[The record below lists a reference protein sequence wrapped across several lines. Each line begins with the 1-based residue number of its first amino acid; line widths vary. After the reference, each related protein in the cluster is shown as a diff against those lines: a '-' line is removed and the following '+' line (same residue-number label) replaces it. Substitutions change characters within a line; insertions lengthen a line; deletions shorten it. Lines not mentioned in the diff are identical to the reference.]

1 MQSQI
6 AKADWEKACEELYA
20 KLELRLELFLA
31 THPPAALTHPP
42 AALALDDAIPRCM
55 HREGMKLTGG
65 LSISGTVEEDC
76 VENWCT
82 HLETTLF
89 DHHSQKSDA
98 FYDAMVGCWDTMVV
112 TSCRTQAHRFYYV
125 RCKNCNQYV

>member
-1 MQSQI
+1 
-6 AKADWEKACEELYA
+6 
-20 KLELRLELFLA
+20 
-31 THPPAALTHPP
+31 
-42 AALALDDAIPRCM
+42 
-55 HREGMKLTGG
+55 MKLTGG

-98 FYDAMVGCWDTMVV
+98 FYDAMVVCWKTMEVM
-112 TSCRTQAHRFYYV
+112 SSRTPANRFYYV
-125 RCKNCNQYV
+125 RCKNCNQYVYDKYDKGVVKDDKIKASNKLMQFVCRETNWRQEQPRV

>member
-1 MQSQI
+1 
-6 AKADWEKACEELYA
+6 
-20 KLELRLELFLA
+20 
-31 THPPAALTHPP
+31 
-42 AALALDDAIPRCM
+42 M

-65 LSISGTVEEDC
+65 LSISGTVEDC
-76 VENWCT
+76 VEKWCT

-125 RCKNCNQYV
+125 RCLNCNQYVYDNYDENVGKEDKIKASNKLMQFVCTETNWRQEQPRV